1 VGDRAQGLLTAVTG
15 VTTRVAGRGAGRPAP
30 PVPAA
35 PDSPPLVSGTPG
47 AAPPGPPP
55 WTALGPRDAP
65 AIVFIHGTRLTRTQW
80 WAQLRRLSGR
90 YRCIAIDLP
99 GHGARGGE
107 PFTHETAVR
116 AVVEAMDAEVR
127 GRPALLV
134 GLSLGGYVAIE
145 VAEAHP
151 DRVGGIVL
159 AGASAEPVGPVTLP
173 FRVFA
178 WVLERPLPAWIFAAA
193 SAAFFRVRYRRAISA
208 PIIDGGF
215 WSRGG
220 AEAIRTLVGRRYLH
234 RLARLWTP
242 VVVVNGAFD
251 PVFGPGGDPWAAAA
265 RQGRHVVIPRAMH
278 LSNLDRPRAFSE
290 VVAAAATAM
299 TAPATGRS

>member
-1 VGDRAQGLLTAVTG
+1 MAATRTRAP
-15 VTTRVAGRGAGRPAP
+15 RGADA
-30 PVPAA
+30 PVPGRSAVDVTREGD
-35 PDSPPLVSGTPG
+35 PMPPSSRGSN
-47 AAPPGPPP
+47 P
-55 WTALGPRDAP
+55 WTALGPSDAP
-65 AIVFIHGTRLTRTQW
+65 PIVFIHGTRLTRTQW

-99 GHGARGGE
+99 GHGARGRE

-116 AVVEAMDAEVR
+116 AVLEAMDAEVP
-127 GRPALLV
+127 GRRALLV

-145 VAEAHP
+145 VADAHP

-178 WVLERPLPAWIFAAA
+178 WVLERPLPARIFAVA
-193 SAAFFRVRYRRAISA
+193 SALFFRVRYRRAISA

-220 AEAIRTLVGRRYLH
+220 AEAIRTLVGRRYLD
-234 RLARLWTP
+234 RVGQLWTP

-251 PVFGPGGDPWAAAA
+251 PVFAPGGDTWARAC
-265 RQGRHVVIPRAMH
+265 RRGRHVVIRWAAH
-278 LSNLDRPRAFSE
+278 LSSLDRPRTFSR
-290 VVAAAATAM
+290 VVAEAAEEMAATRGVA
-299 TAPATGRS
+299 G